1 MNYLEKF
8 KDIKKEI
15 YSTQKKA
22 KLIVV
27 TKNQTFEKILDIL
40 NLGHL
45 DFGENRIQ
53 EAKIKWADYLKN
65 NNTINLHLIGKLQ
78 SNKVND
84 AFDLFKFIHT
94 LDNEKLAK
102 KFSELEKQS
111 NKKIGIAV
119 NLLNDFVNFCRDDM
133 KLNIIGLMCI
143 PPAQLDPKP
152 FFKMMQDLNI
162 KNNLLELSMGMSSDY
177 KEALANGSTFTRIG
191 SAVFS

>member
-1 MNYLEKF
+1 M
-8 KDIKKEI
+8 
-15 YSTQKKA
+15 
-22 KLIVV
+22 
-27 TKNQTFEKILDIL
+27 
-40 NLGHL
+40 
-45 DFGENRIQ
+45 
-53 EAKIKWADYLKN
+53 
-65 NNTINLHLIGKLQ
+65 
-78 SNKVND
+78 
-84 AFDLFKFIHT
+84 FKFIHT

-111 NKKIGIAV
+111 NKKIKYFIQVNIGNEQQKNGIAV

-152 FFKMMQDLNI
+152 FFKMMQDLNM